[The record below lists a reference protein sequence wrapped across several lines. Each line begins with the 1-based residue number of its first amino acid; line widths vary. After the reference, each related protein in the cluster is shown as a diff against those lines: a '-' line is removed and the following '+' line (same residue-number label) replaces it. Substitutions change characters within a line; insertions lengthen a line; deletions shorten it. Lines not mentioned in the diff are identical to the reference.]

1 MTEGSFAPNR
11 EVDRLIWLP
20 PTAARNRLT
29 HERDRAVLDAFLRG
43 TRP

>member
-1 MTEGSFAPNR
+1 MRTAR
-11 EVDRLIWLP
+11 EVDRLIWPP

-29 HERDRAVLDAFLRG
+29 HERDRAALDAFLRG